1 MYFASSVNIHDISL
15 GKALSQD
22 VFKNSHLT
30 IFTYATETEEICS
43 SSRRIK
49 KAKLKCTTCFLSFFF
64 FSTKKHYFF
73 SEVPLLETKGT
84 TKTKK
89 KKKMISIW
97 RKHFFPIAY
106 HQILLNFLAQRN
118 SKQFEVIR
126 NLLAGTLPFL

>member
-1 MYFASSVNIHDISL
+1 MYFASSVNIHDISS

-73 SEVPLLETKGT
+73 SEVPLLETEGT

-89 KKKMISIW
+89 KKND
-97 RKHFFPIAY
+97 KHLKETFFSHSLSP
-106 HQILLNFLAQRN
+106 N
-118 SKQFEVIR
+118 SFEFFGSKK
-126 NLLAGTLPFL
+126 L